1 MGVSSGAGIIWTF
14 GHSTRSWEEFR
25 GLLAAHGIELLADV
39 RAFPGSRRWPQF
51 GREAL
56 EASLAKAGI
65 GYEHMS
71 GLGGRRKPAAG
82 SRNTGWRNESFRA
95 YADYMET
102 REFAAAAARLEDVAR
117 KKRTAIMCAEALW
130 WRCHRAL
137 ISDWLK
143 WRGWTV
149 LHIAGEGK
157 AQEHPYTRAAAIVDG
172 ELSYAGGGQGLFG

>member
-1 MGVSSGAGIIWTF
+1 MPVTSGRTIWTV
-14 GHSTRSWEEFR
+14 GHSTRPGAEFV
-25 GLLAAHGIELLADV
+25 GILKSHGVVLLADV

-51 GREAL
+51 NRET
-56 EASLAKAGI
+56 LAVTLAEAGI
-65 GYEHMS
+65 GYEHMPE
-71 GLGGRRKPAAG
+71 LGGRRKASPS
-82 SRNTGWRNESFRA
+82 SRNTAWRNESFRA

-102 REFAAAAARLEDVAR
+102 AGFLEAGERLEAAARER
-117 KKRTAIMCAEALW
+117 RTAVMCAEALW

-157 AQEHPYTRAAAIVDG
+157 AAEHPYTKAAAIV
-172 ELSYAGGGQGLFG
+172 GGRL